1 MKDFLVVRKSEV
13 GVFGYKAGVLESI
26 TNESP
31 RAVRFTICT
40 TPGESECVVLQEKET
55 RELNIDIWKCI
66 RERFMPHVE
75 AESDTLL
82 SVQWKSED
90 IGSALPCLHIGSDA
104 SDV

>member
-40 TPGESECVVLQEKET
+40 TQYRYLEVHT
-55 RELNIDIWKCI
+55 RTIYAARQSGK
-66 RERFMPHVE
+66 
-75 AESDTLL
+75 
-82 SVQWKSED
+82 
-90 IGSALPCLHIGSDA
+90 
-104 SDV
+104 